1 MKKTIA
7 SLSFALVTLSAS
19 AGVSVSIGEPG
30 FYGRIDL
37 GGYAAPQLIYPQPV
51 YAYPAPY
58 GAAPVYLYAPPG
70 HIKHWGKYCHQYGAC
85 NAPVYFVQ
93 ERWYSNVYAPRY
105 RNEHGHYGPRYEA
118 HYDGHHDDHDHDR
131 HDRDDDHRGHK
142 NGHGHGHDRD

>member
-7 SLSFALVTLSAS
+7 SLSFAIASLSAT

-58 GAAPVYLYAPPG
+58 GAAPMYLYAPPG
-70 HIKHWGKYCHQYGAC
+70 HIKHWSKHCHQYGAC

-93 ERWYSNVYAPRY
+93 ERWYSDVYAPRY
-105 RNEHGHYGPRYEA
+105 RHDHGHYGPRS
-118 HYDGHHDDHDHDR
+118 DGHHDDHDHDR
-131 HDRDDDHRGHK
+131 HDHGDDHRGHG
-142 NGHGHGHDRD
+142 NGHGHKHD